1 MSTDESFIGKAK
13 AKIESSMG
21 WGDSDHWT
29 NQDFLT
35 LSEKIREQTGVTL
48 SHVTLK
54 RIWGKVKYDS
64 LPNPHTLDTL
74 ARFAGYENWRD
85 LKGKNGNGHT
95 TVAIGVP
102 YLPHPS
108 QSAHPAQSPHPA
120 HSSFRPRKR
129 LLLTGVILLV
139 VAVLVCIIALRPK
152 KKQAINNIDL
162 NPADYSFSSKKVVS
176 AGIPNSVIFDY
187 DATHAP
193 GDSVIIQQSWD
204 RNLRTKVAR
213 TGHQHTAIYYYP
225 DFYYAKLI
233 IGGRIVKQHE
243 LFIQTDGW
251 LPLVIQSPVPVYFK
265 KEDAIANGR
274 MGLSPAQLE
283 AKNIR
288 MQPKPANV
296 LYANVRDFGEIYSD
310 DFVFETSLKN
320 DYAEGASVCQPTKI
334 YLLCQGTAIWMPLCA
349 KGCVSDADL
358 LFTGAYASGKQQDLS
373 AFGVDFSHFVKLRIE
388 SQKGAARVLI
398 NDKPAYTLD
407 HGILHSKIIGIE
419 FQFQGTGTVDYVR
432 LSGGKSNYDDEF

>member
-13 AKIESSMG
+13 TKIESSMG

-95 TVAIGVP
+95 TVPVEAP
-102 YLPHPS
+102 DP
-108 QSAHPAQSPHPA
+108 QSPHPA
-120 HSSFRPRKR
+120 HSSLRPRKR
-129 LLLTGVILLV
+129 LLLTGIVLSV

-152 KKQAINNIDL
+152 KTQTLNNIDL

-176 AGIPNSVIFDY
+176 TGIPNSVIFDY

-204 RNLRTKVAR
+204 KNLRMKVAKAV
-213 TGHQHTAIYYYP
+213 HQHTAIYYYP

-233 IGGRIVKQHE
+233 VGGRIVRQHE

-251 LPLVIQSPVPVYFK
+251 LPMVVQSPIPVYFK

-283 AKNIR
+283 AKNIHL
-288 MQPKPANV
+288 QPKPVNV

-320 DYAEGASVCQPTKI
+320 DYAEGASVCQPTKV

-373 AFGVDFSHFVKLRIE
+373 AFGVDFSRFVKLRIE

-398 NDKPAYTLD
+398 NDKTAYTLD
-407 HGILHSKIIGIE
+407 HGISHSKIIGIE
-419 FQFQGTGTVDYVR
+419 FQFQGGGTVDYVR
-432 LSGGKSNYDDEF
+432 LSGGKSHYDDEF

>member
-1 MSTDESFIGKAK
+1 MESGFFLILPFIYDMSTEESFIGKAK

-21 WGDSDHWT
+21 WGASDHWT

-35 LSEKIREQTGVTL
+35 LSERIREQTGVTL

-85 LKGKNGNGHT
+85 LKSLPSHH
-95 TVAIGVP
+95 P
-102 YLPHPS
+102 Y
-108 QSAHPAQSPHPA
+108 SPL
-120 HSSFRPRKR
+120 FPRKR
-129 LLLTGVILLV
+129 LLLLGVVLAL
-139 VAVLVCIIALRPK
+139 AVLVCIIALRPK
-152 KKQAINNIDL
+152 KTQTLNNADL

-176 AGIPNSVIFDY
+176 TGIPNSVIFDF

-193 GDSVIIQQSWD
+193 GDSVTIQQSWD
-204 RNLRTKVAR
+204 KNLRTRVAKNE
-213 TGHQHTAIYYYP
+213 HQHTSIYYYP

-233 IGGRIVKQHE
+233 VGGHIVKQQE

-251 LPLVIQSPVPVYFK
+251 LPLVVQSPVPAYFK
-265 KEDAIANGR
+265 KEDAIADGK

-283 AKNIR
+283 AKNIHLE
-288 MQPKPANV
+288 PKPANV

-320 DYAEGASVCQPTKI
+320 DYAGGASICQQTKI
-334 YLLCQGTAIWMPLCA
+334 YLLCEGTAIWLPLCA
-349 KGCVSDADL
+349 KGCVSDVDL
-358 LFTGAYASGKQQDLS
+358 LFTGAYASGKRQDLS
-373 AFGVDFSHFVKLRIE
+373 AFGVDFSRFVKLRIE
-388 SQKGAARVLI
+388 SRSGAAKVLI
-398 NDKPAYTLD
+398 DDKPAYTLG

-419 FQFQGTGTVDYVR
+419 FQFQGAGTVDYVR
-432 LSGGKSNYDDEF
+432 LSNGKFNYDDEF